1 MIKRRPLIFVISY
14 LLSTQAPIGLAC
26 TEDNQPLNQALQNRD
41 LDTLAA
47 LLPPFKRQSHCT
59 LEEIDHLQRQM
70 SQLAV
75 AKAKQLLQAGALEP
89 AKQLLLQPRYAPFNS
104 WEVQAVLGEI
114 AWRHQEWSTASGL
127 FNQALDLL
135 DDPKETPIPPT
146 SAEKQKVYQLAVETQ
161 LLTGTLSTVRGGG
174 EPGGIFRSAL
184 AVETTPVP
192 VQFVFGKAT
201 FTQEGQHSANKLVGY
216 FKRQNPH
223 RITLVGH
230 TDPVGA
236 DNYNCELS
244 EQRAETLKK
253 YLITEGISAAKITT
267 LGKGKREALSLYD
280 PSNYTQ
286 EHINQLNRRV
296 EFALDKSVADSN
308 ACR

>member
-1 MIKRRPLIFVISY
+1 MLKRRPLILVLSY
-14 LLSTQAPIGLAC
+14 LLSTQATAQIC
-26 TEDNQPLNQALQNRD
+26 IEDNNPLNQALQRQD
-41 LDTLAA
+41 LDTLAT
-47 LLPPFKRQSHCT
+47 LLPPLKERSDCT

-75 AKAKQLLQAGALEP
+75 AKARQLLRNGSLET
-89 AKQLLLQPRYAPFNS
+89 ANQLLLQPRYAPFNS

-114 AWRHQEWSTASGL
+114 AWRRKEWSTASGL

-135 DDPKETPIPPT
+135 DDPKATPMPP
-146 SAEKQKVYQLAVETQ
+146 APADRQKVYQLAVETQ
-161 LLTGTLSTVRGGG
+161 LLTGTLNTVRGGG
-174 EPGGIFRSAL
+174 EPGGIFRSTFAQ
-184 AVETTPVP
+184 ETTPVP

-201 FTQEGQHSANKLVGY
+201 FTQEGQHSANQLVGY
-216 FKRQNPH
+216 FKHQNPQ

-244 EQRAETLKK
+244 KQRAVTLKN
-253 YLITEGISAAKITT
+253 YLVAAGLSAAKITT

-286 EHINQLNRRV
+286 EHIDQLNRRV
-296 EFALDKSVADSN
+296 EFALDKSVKDSK